1 MDFVMS
7 KLNWVSAMMLG
18 AAVGSAITMV
28 IDPVDDKRRRKLH
41 KNVGVMAKTV
51 SGVLDAVMDA
61 KR

>member
-1 MDFVMS
+1 MS
-7 KLNWVSAMMLG
+7 KLSWVSAMMFG

-41 KNVGVMAKTV
+41 KNVGAMAKTV
-51 SGVLDAVMDA
+51 SGVLDVVMDA